1 LGREKSKL
9 ALRNALDSQ
18 KQLALFAQLEPDTED
33 PGIAD
38 LLSMGVVAKLLD
50 HREYPNDVIKV
61 VVEGQQRIYLS
72 EVISFSPQLLIKPG
86 TVQEEDSGD
95 DIGMPSK
102 KTIREGVSS
111 LLKNDTKDRFLREY
125 GLPYDADPGLL
136 ADSLI
141 QRLETE
147 FSNQVKCLLE
157 LNPRKRLKFAYE
169 VLIKE
174 AYSAEL
180 ESKINEQVTLEIKDA
195 HKEIFLRGQLKVIL
209 EQLGENA
216 PLSLYNPIFRG
227 RNFKVNP
234 KSLFV
239 LMPFKEEFRPIYS
252 EIIKPVAEQFGL
264 DCVRADDLYSTKA
277 IMEDV
282 WKLINEAKIIVA
294 DLTGKNPNVFYE
306 AGLAHAVG
314 KDVIIISQNIDDVP
328 FDLRHLRV
336 FIYQDSVA
344 GFRKLEKQ
352 LYQALSN
359 IDGLVKPAAPS

>member
-1 LGREKSKL
+1 
-9 ALRNALDSQ
+9 
-18 KQLALFAQLEPDTED
+18 
-33 PGIAD
+33 
-38 LLSMGVVAKLLD
+38 
-50 HREYPNDVIKV
+50 
-61 VVEGQQRIYLS
+61 
-72 EVISFSPQLLIKPG
+72 
-86 TVQEEDSGD
+86 
-95 DIGMPSK
+95 MPSK